1 MLQRRLFFLLITISI
16 VFSASAQLRIGLK
29 GGFSTTDVDAKDF
42 RVTDPGGI
50 DQLGIA
56 LKEARYGIHGGLV
69 LRAQINK
76 FLIQPEVLFNSNRVD
91 YLVTD
96 LNTQVSGIFSEKFQ
110 YLDIPVLVGFKFGPL
125 RLMGGPQGHVY
136 INNSSDLI
144 DFQNYEQTFKDVTLS
159 WMGGVGLDIWN
170 LMLDV
175 RYEGGLTNF
184 GDHINF
190 FNTRYDFAN
199 RPSRWLFS
207 AGFLFGGK

>member
-1 MLQRRLFFLLITISI
+1 MLQKRLFFLLITISI

-50 DQLGIA
+50 DRLGIA

-69 LRAQINK
+69 VRAQINK

-159 WMGGVGLDIWN
+159 WMGGIGLDIWN

-175 RYEGGLTNF
+175 RYEGGLTKF